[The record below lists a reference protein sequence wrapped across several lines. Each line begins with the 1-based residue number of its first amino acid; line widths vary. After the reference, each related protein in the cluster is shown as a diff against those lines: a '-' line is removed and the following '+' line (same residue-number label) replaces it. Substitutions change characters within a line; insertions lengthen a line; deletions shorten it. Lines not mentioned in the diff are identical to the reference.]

1 MEKHL
6 FKYLLRL
13 GDTSLIIGHRLGE
26 YSSYGPF
33 LEEDLAITN
42 VALDHIGQAEEFLKY
57 AGEVEGEGR
66 SEDDLAYKRPET
78 EYYNVQLVEY
88 PNKDFAYIMA
98 RQFYL
103 DVFNVLL
110 YQELKSSKDATL
122 AAIAAKSLK
131 EVTYHLR
138 RSSEWII
145 RLGQGTEESKRR
157 IQHALE
163 DLWMYT
169 GELFEMD
176 ETDRELIDRGIAAD
190 LQQLMEQ
197 WVIKVQEILDRAG
210 LSFPS
215 GNYMASGSRKG
226 YHTESM
232 GYILAEM
239 QYLPRTYADAKW

>member
-1 MEKHL
+1 MDKQL

-26 YSSYGPF
+26 YSSNGPF

-42 VALDHIGQAEEFLKY
+42 VALDHIGQAEELLKY

-110 YQELKSSKDATL
+110 YRELTSSKDATL

-157 IQHALE
+157 IQQALE

-176 ETDRELIDRGIAAD
+176 DTDHELIDRGIAAD

-226 YHTESM
+226 YHTENM